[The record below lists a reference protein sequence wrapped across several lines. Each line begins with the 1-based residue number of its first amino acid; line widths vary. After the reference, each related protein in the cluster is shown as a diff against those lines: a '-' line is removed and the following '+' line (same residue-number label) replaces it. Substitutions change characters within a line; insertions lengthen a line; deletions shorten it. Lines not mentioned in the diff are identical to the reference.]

1 LIQLPKKGA
10 WKKLKL
16 KRESTSVITM
26 QNSPCKK
33 KLSDILNEI
42 GRDDELADRIETA
55 SREMRQSK
63 MRNANL

>member
-1 LIQLPKKGA
+1 
-10 WKKLKL
+10 
-16 KRESTSVITM
+16 VITM

-42 GRDDELADRIETA
+42 GRDDELADRIETT

-63 MRNANL
+63 MRDVSL